1 MDKCIL
7 DPYDQCFHDCKDC
20 PQYIPEKE
28 GDDEK

>member
-28 GDDEK
+28 DEE